1 MFSQRWSNTEQRI
14 SALLSSISTVEVS
27 GDSLLITSSEG
38 DERTFQR
45 AAATRPEPV
54 TEVDLD

>member
-1 MFSQRWSNTEQRI
+1 
-14 SALLSSISTVEVS
+14 LLSSISTVEVD
-27 GDSLLITSSEG
+27 GDSLLITSTEG

-54 TEVDLD
+54 TEVDLN